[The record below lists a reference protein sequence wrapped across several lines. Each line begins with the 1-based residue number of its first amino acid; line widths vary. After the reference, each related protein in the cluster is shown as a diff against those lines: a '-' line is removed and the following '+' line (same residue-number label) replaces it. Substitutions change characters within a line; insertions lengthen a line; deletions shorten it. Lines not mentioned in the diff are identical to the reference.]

1 MKKAIIICLFSICS
15 AGSVSAQ
22 IDLEN
27 IDINK
32 IDLKNIDLGKIDLN
46 NLNLDKLLRLPMNV
60 KKGWAPKFSLGKKNI
75 DKIFKVGELIGLK
88 KNDKAD
94 KLFKTFRT
102 GRTIYKVASYAGM
115 AVAAYGAYRS
125 FDKAAAK
132 KEYQS
137 ALASGLGTL
146 ASGVVVKLLTKGA
159 SYKAVDVFNG
169 VVSRTVKDILS
180 IKPASQTL
188 GVGLYVQ
195 L

>member
-1 MKKAIIICLFSICS
+1 MKKTLIILFAASFS
-15 AGSVSAQ
+15 FGKASAQ

-27 IDINK
+27 IDLNK
-32 IDLKNIDLGKIDLN
+32 IDLKKIELGKIDLDGI
-46 NLNLDKLLRLPMNV
+46 NLDKLLRIPLNV

-88 KNDKAD
+88 KNDQAN

-146 ASGVVVKLLTKGA
+146 ASGVVVKMLTKGA

-169 VVSRTVKDILS
+169 VVSKKLKDILS
-180 IKPASQTL
+180 VRPASQTL